1 MARSCIEQTWKGAE
15 TSYRKR
21 VIAFSPASSSRSRLR
36 ALRLANPHRAGW
48 CPEACNLLLVGNWK
62 GGNEFQASHPL
73 HDPQR

>member
-36 ALRLANPHRAGW
+36 ALRLADPHRAGW
-48 CPEACNLLLVGNWK
+48 CPEVRSLLLVGNRE
-62 GGNEFQASHPL
+62 GGNEFHASHPL
-73 HDPQR
+73 HDTRR